1 MANVQ
6 GYSDPRFQSVRELFE
21 RQLSSGN
28 ELGASLCVNIDGKT
42 ALDIWGGYTTEAKTA
57 PWTEDT
63 IVPVWS
69 SSKCVT
75 NFAALVLIDRGV
87 LDPNARVSQYWPE
100 FAANGKQDIEVRHIL
115 SHSAGVP
122 SFEPPFT
129 TEDMYNTRLA
139 TEKLEG
145 LTPWW
150 TPGTAS
156 GYHVVTQG
164 LLVGE
169 LVRRITGKSLK
180 QFIREDIAS
189 PLDADFQLGAEEKD
203 WPRCA
208 EVTPPEDMP
217 PPEGPIDM
225 NSVPVRIAQALPLK
239 AEYGN
244 MPGFRNT
251 ELGAINGISNARGLN
266 RILSVIT
273 QRGMVNGRQFLSPDT
288 VEQIFRE
295 QCSGSDLFLGVYM
308 RMGLG
313 YGLSTSKTVDWMPDG
328 SNVCYWG
335 GWGGSLCIMD
345 LDRKLTITYALNR
358 MGNGLIGNDNTQAY
372 VREIYAAFNRIT
384 AQ

>member
-1 MANVQ
+1 MTDVH

-21 RQLSSGN
+21 RQLTSDN
-28 ELGASLCVNIDGKT
+28 ELGASLCVTLEGKPV
-42 ALDIWGGYTTEAKTA
+42 LDIWGGYTTKEKIT

-122 SFEPPFT
+122 SWEPPFT
-129 TEDMYNTRLA
+129 SEDMYNTRQA

-150 TPGTAS
+150 TPGTVS

-164 LLVGE
+164 HLVGE

-180 QFIREDIAS
+180 QFINEDIAS
-189 PLDADFQLGAEEKD
+189 PLHADFRLGAEEKD

-208 EVTPPEDMP
+208 EVTPPDDLP

-225 NSVPVRIAQALPLK
+225 NSVPVRISQALPLK
-239 AEYGN
+239 AEYSST
-244 MPGFRNT
+244 PEFRNT
-251 ELGAINGISNARGLN
+251 ELGAINGFSNARGLN
-266 RILSVIT
+266 RIMSVIT
-273 QRGMVNGRQFLSPDT
+273 QRGMTDGQQFLSPAT
-288 VEQIFRE
+288 VDQIFRE
-295 QCSGSDLFLGVYM
+295 QCSGTDLFLGVFV

-313 YGLSTSKTVDWMPDG
+313 YGLSSLKTVDWMPEG
-328 SNVCYWG
+328 KVCYWG
-335 GWGGSLCIMD
+335 GWGGSICIMD
-345 LDRKLTITYALNR
+345 LDRKITITYTLNR
-358 MGNGLIGNDNTQAY
+358 MGNGLMGNDRAHAY
-372 VREIYAAFNRIT
+372 VREIYAALDRGT
-384 AQ
+384 GQ